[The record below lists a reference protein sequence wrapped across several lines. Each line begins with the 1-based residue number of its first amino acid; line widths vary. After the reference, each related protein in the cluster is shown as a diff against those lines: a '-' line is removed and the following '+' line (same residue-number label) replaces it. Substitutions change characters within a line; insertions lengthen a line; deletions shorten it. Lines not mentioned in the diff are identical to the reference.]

1 MVSLLRT
8 FLATLLTVNP
18 PQDFVTWATDPARS
32 ADELFAVEIL
42 IEGMRHFQNWPFRDR
57 REPFDRE
64 MQTMKARKFN
74 PAYRPALPLAEIELL
89 QKRAASVFY
98 FGGPSGVSDRPLRD
112 LQALRFFPQL
122 EEIQLDSSD
131 IFDLSPLASLKKV
144 QNFSIGEYGDVGGCH
159 PLVFAQCGEMPE
171 VEHLRLSLRHA
182 WPDLRAIANWP
193 ALREFYFNGNLLTL
207 ADVRELPAAEFVQ
220 AHKWVGHATS
230 LRDLN
235 VFPAMPKVKQLG
247 LQDTSSLTGIERY
260 PSVVNLEIGGEF
272 RDLTPLLAL
281 TNVTCLKL
289 TGEYFTDL
297 APLTRMPSLRE
308 IIFVRER
315 PLDLAV
321 LTDAPQLRRVEFERC
336 AIIRTELAALN
347 AGLLP
352 EENDFLAEKP
362 RKLAP
367 FKFYSVS
374 KGNRAGRWF
383 FNRRVEALMDAR
395 DDFYAG
401 DAAFADAETRSATS
415 ALQAGLDRLLGRGW
429 GLLPDSARG
438 SSGEVVLGFKRYQ
451 DTTRIR
457 EIIQLLREHSARS
470 RFPWNF
476 SLMVEPHGDMSYELE
491 QLKELEEKAR
501 EPEGHWL
508 KDVHDPD
515 EVLRENQ
522 ESLQRY
528 EEKYELLER
537 EHLYQLQ
544 EDPENFVDPTLL
556 QPPPSAELAT
566 DEPEDEQPLTESSD
580 ADDDDENIGGVAIA
594 MAPPPP
600 ALPDTPDLSDQL
612 SYAIEVFEDCV
623 VVHEG
628 WHDRARYGLGE
639 SPMEWTE

>member
-1 MVSLLRT
+1 MNS
-8 FLATLLTVNP
+8 P
-18 PQDFVTWATDPARS
+18 EDFVTWTTDPARS
-32 ADELFAVEIL
+32 ADELFTIELL
-42 IEGMRHFQNWPFRDR
+42 IELVRNWSHWPFRDR
-57 REPFDRE
+57 GESFDVR
-64 MQTMKARKFN
+64 MKRMRARKFD
-74 PAYRPALPLAEIELL
+74 PPYRSALPLDEIEQL
-89 QKRAASVFY
+89 QERVATILH
-98 FGGPSGVSDRPLRD
+98 FGGIGGASDRPVRD
-112 LQALRFFPQL
+112 VQALRFFPQL
-122 EEIQLDSSD
+122 EEIELNSSD
-131 IFDLSPLASLKKV
+131 VSDLSPLASLKKV
-144 QNFSIGEYGDVGGCH
+144 KNLSIGEYGDVGGCH
-159 PLVFAQCGEMPE
+159 PLIFAQCGEMPE
-171 VEHLRLSLRHA
+171 VERLRLSLRHA
-182 WPDLRAIANWP
+182 WPDLRAIASWP
-193 ALREFYFNGNLLTL
+193 ALREFYFNGNLLAL
-207 ADVRELPAAEFVQ
+207 ADVRELPATEFLQ
-220 AHKWVGHATS
+220 AHKWIGHATS

-235 VFPAMPKVKQLG
+235 VFPAMPKVKQLS

-260 PSVVNLEIGGEF
+260 PSVLNLEIGGEF

-281 TNVTCLKL
+281 TNVTFLKL

-321 LTDAPQLRRVEFERC
+321 LADAPQLRRVEFERC

-347 AGLLP
+347 VGLLP

-362 RKLAP
+362 RPLSP
-367 FKFYSVS
+367 FKFYLVG
-374 KGNRAGRWF
+374 KENDAGKKF
-383 FNRRVEALMDAR
+383 FFRRDEALMDAR

-401 DAAFADAETRSATS
+401 DAAFAHAETRSATS

-438 SSGEVVLGFKRYQ
+438 SPGQMVLCFKRYQ
-451 DTTRIR
+451 DTVRIR

-476 SLMVEPHGDMSYELE
+476 DITVEPHGDMSYELE
-491 QLKELEEKAR
+491 ELKELDEKAK

-508 KDVHDPD
+508 KEYHDPD
-515 EVLRENQ
+515 FVRRENE

-556 QPPPSAELAT
+556 QPPPTAALVA
-566 DEPEDEQPLTESSD
+566 DEPEEEQPPLTDSSD
-580 ADDDDENIGGVAIA
+580 ADDDDENSGGVAIA
-594 MAPPPP
+594 IAPPPP
-600 ALPDTPDLSDQL
+600 APPDTPDLSDQL
-612 SYAIEVFEDCV
+612 CYAIEVFEDCV

-628 WHDRARYGLGE
+628 WHERARYGLGE
-639 SPMEWTE
+639 SPVEWTE

>member
-1 MVSLLRT
+1 MVSAVRT
-8 FLATLLTVNP
+8 FLATLLSVSP
-18 PQDFVTWATDPARS
+18 PEDFVTWTTDPVRS
-32 ADELFAVEIL
+32 ADELFAVETL

-74 PAYRPALPLAEIELL
+74 PAYRPALPLDEIELL
-89 QKRAASVFY
+89 QKRAAGIFY

-131 IFDLSPLASLKKV
+131 ISDLSPLASLKKLK
-144 QNFSIGEYGDVGGCH
+144 NFSIGEYGNVGGCH

-171 VEHLRLSLRHA
+171 VERLRLSLRHA
-182 WPDLRAIANWP
+182 WPDLRAIANWS
-193 ALREFYFNGNLLTL
+193 ALREFYFGGNLLAL
-207 ADVRELPAAEFVQ
+207 ADVRELPAAEFLQ
-220 AHKWVGHATS
+220 AHKWVGHTTS

-235 VFPAMPKVKQLG
+235 VFPAMPKVKELS
-247 LQDTSSLTGIERY
+247 LQDTSSLSGIEHY
-260 PSVVNLEIGGEF
+260 PSVLNLEIGGEF
-272 RDLTPLLAL
+272 RDLTPLTAL
-281 TNVTCLKL
+281 TNVTFLKL

-321 LTDAPQLRRVEFERC
+321 LADAPQLRRVEFERC
-336 AIIRTELAALN
+336 AIMRTELAALS
-347 AGLLP
+347 AGLFP

-367 FKFYSVS
+367 FKFYLVS
-374 KGNRAGRWF
+374 KGNDAGRIF
-383 FNRRVEALMDAR
+383 FNRRDETLMDAR
-395 DDFYAG
+395 DNFYAG
-401 DAAFADAETRSATS
+401 DVAFAEAERRSGTA
-415 ALQAGLDRLLGRGW
+415 ALQAGLDRMLGRGW
-429 GLLPDSARG
+429 GLITNCRG
-438 SSGEVVLGFKRYQ
+438 LRGGHMQLGFKRYQ
-451 DTTRIR
+451 DTVRIR
-457 EIIQLLREHSARS
+457 QIIQLLREHSARS

-476 SLMVEPHGDMSYELE
+476 DISVEPHGDMSYELKK
-491 QLKELEEKAR
+491 LKELDEKAK

-508 KDVHDPD
+508 KEYHDPD
-515 EVLRENQ
+515 YVRRENE

-537 EHLYQLQ
+537 EHRYQLQ

-556 QPPPSAELAT
+556 QPPPAAALAA
-566 DEPEDEQPLTESSD
+566 DEPEEEQPPLTESFD
-580 ADDDDENIGGVAIA
+580 ADDDDENSGGVAIA
-594 MAPPPP
+594 PPPSAP
-600 ALPDTPDLSDQL
+600 LDTPDLSDQL
-612 SYAIEVFEDCV
+612 CYAIEVFEDCV

-628 WHDRARYGLGE
+628 WHERARYGLGE